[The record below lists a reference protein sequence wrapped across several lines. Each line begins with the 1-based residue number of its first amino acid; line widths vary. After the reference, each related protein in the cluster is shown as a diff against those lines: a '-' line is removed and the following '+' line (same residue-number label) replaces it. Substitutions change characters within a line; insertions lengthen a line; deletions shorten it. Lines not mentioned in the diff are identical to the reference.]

1 MRSLCKH
8 PLLPF
13 ASFSEW
19 DQVHRSNTR
28 GCFLLVFKVHG
39 SQAVLRIANLPMVCF
54 RSQPVFI
61 FWKFIRSFLSLVHGH
76 NTLCAGNG
84 KKTNKQTAKAVAG
97 AHCIYMVRRVGFLH
111 GSSICGGVRTD
122 ASRETKEEEVR
133 AERGG
138 FRGLPAV
145 LAAFTCCLKSNNS
158 LFAARPRG
166 PCSRLPF
173 FPYLWQSLLQRK
185 GVRETWVYVGSASG
199 F

>member
-1 MRSLCKH
+1 M
-8 PLLPF
+8 
-13 ASFSEW
+13 
-19 DQVHRSNTR
+19 
-28 GCFLLVFKVHG
+28 G
-39 SQAVLRIANLPMVCF
+39 CF

-61 FWKFIRSFLSLVHGH
+61 FWKFIRSFFSLVHGH
-76 NTLCAGNG
+76 NTLRAGNG
-84 KKTNKQTAKAVAG
+84 KKNKQTAKAVAG
-97 AHCIYMVRRVGFLH
+97 AHCIYVVWRVGFLH

-133 AERGG
+133 AECGG

-199 F
+199 FQYLQAGVSPFECVCLLLPAADPLEMKTSASAEWSSSDKGIDAHTHTHTP